1 MRKCYPIVALVW
13 NLLVVYVLF
22 TLCRL
27 VFLLTNWGLYADT
40 LSWGHAL
47 DLFAAGL
54 IFDTSAILYTNALVI
69 LGFLFPLHWKE
80 CPGYY
85 RVLRWIYVICNSVAI
100 YANLIDCVYF
110 PFTGKRTTTTVF
122 AEFSHE
128 GMGNMAKIF
137 AEQFVANWYLVVLAG
152 VMTWGLWKMFKTTD
166 YTDETDLDDEK
177 QKRGLTTNYT
187 NYTNYKRTTDDT
199 DETDLEGRGRLWRY
213 YVMQVVALA
222 VAVPLCIGGMRGGFT
237 HAVRPITISNAN
249 QYVNRPA
256 ETGIVLNT
264 PFSIYRTLSKKPMV
278 VPDYMS
284 DEEALALY
292 TPIHRPF
299 ADDSVAFQPKNVVVL
314 ILESFGKQH
323 FGFYNRPQK
332 GFTPF
337 LDSLITH
344 EAMTWRYSY
353 ANGRKSIEGMP
364 SVLSALPNYVEPLFL
379 TPASLNRMSGLAR
392 ELGEHKGYTTA
403 FFHGAQNG
411 SMGFQAFTRAT
422 GFAKYYGRTE
432 YNEDPRFHGDD
443 DYDGTWAI
451 WDEEFLQYYALTMN
465 DMKQPFM
472 TAVFT
477 ASSHTPCIVPDRY
490 QGVFP
495 KGKNP
500 VQECIAYSD
509 HALRLFFETARKQP
523 WFQNTLFVIT
533 ADHTS
538 GPVDPYYT
546 TSLGNFCVPI
556 ILYAPGDSSLRG
568 YDQERVVEQVDIM
581 PTVLS
586 YLHYDL
592 PYLAFGKDMLGT
604 SPDTSYA
611 LHWETSS
618 NSYEFVKGNYAL
630 EFDGQNVTA
639 AYRYRTDSLLTHN
652 VKKSMPQD
660 TLRMMTRQMQ
670 SIIQQYMQRMTND
683 QLVIE

>member
-1 MRKCYPIVALVW
+1 MKFSFNRYPILALLS

-27 VFLLTNWGLYADT
+27 VFLLTNWNLYADT
-40 LSWGHAL
+40 LTWSHAFS
-47 DLFAAGL
+47 LFSAGML
-54 IFDTSAILYTNALVI
+54 FDTSAILYTNALVI
-69 LGFLFPLHWKE
+69 LAFLLPLHWKE
-80 CPGYY
+80 HSAYY
-85 RVLRWIYVICNSVAI
+85 KVIRWIYVISNSVAV

-128 GMGNMAKIF
+128 GAGNMTKIF
-137 AEQFVANWYLVVLAG
+137 AEQFLVNWYLVILAG
-152 VMTWGLWKMFKTTD
+152 VFTWLLWKLFRPRPSDIRQGQTIRSMS
-166 YTDETDLDDEK
+166 
-177 QKRGLTTNYT
+177 G
-187 NYTNYKRTTDDT
+187 
-199 DETDLEGRGRLWRY
+199 Y
-213 YVMQVVALA
+213 YIVQVISLA
-222 VAVPLCIGGMRGGFT
+222 IAVPLCIGGMRGGFT

-278 VPDYMS
+278 IPDYMS
-284 DEEALALY
+284 DQEAEVLF
-292 TPIHRPF
+292 TPIHMPT
-299 ADDSVAFQPKNVVVL
+299 DSLAFQPKNVVVL

-323 FGFYNRPQK
+323 FGFYNQTLHGGTYK

-344 EAMTWRYSY
+344 GAMTWQYSY

-364 SVLSALPNYVEPLFL
+364 SVLSALPNFVEPLFL

-392 ELGEHKGYTTA
+392 ELGEQKGYTTA

-411 SMGFQAFTRAT
+411 SMGFQAFARAT
-422 GFAKYYGRTE
+422 GFAQYYGRTE
-432 YNEDPRFHGDD
+432 YNADNRFHGDD

-451 WDEEFLQYYALTMN
+451 WDEEFLQYYALTMS

-477 ASSHTPCIVPDRY
+477 ASSHTPCIVPERY
-490 QGVFP
+490 KDVFP
-495 KGKNP
+495 KGENP
-500 VQECIAYSD
+500 VQECVSYSD
-509 HALRLFFETARKQP
+509 NALRLFFETAKKQP
-523 WFQNTLFVIT
+523 WFKNTLFVIT

-546 TSLGNFCVPI
+546 TTLGNYAVPI
-556 ILYAPGDSSLRG
+556 ILYAPGDSTLHG
-568 YDQERVVEQVDIM
+568 YDQQRIVEQVDIM

-586 YLHYDL
+586 YLHYDR
-592 PYLAFGKDMLGT
+592 PYLAFGKDML
-604 SPDTSYA
+604 SPSSEESYA
-611 LHWETSS
+611 LHWVSSS
-618 NSYEFVKGNYAL
+618 NGYEFVKGNYAI
-630 EFDGQNVTA
+630 EFDGRDVTA
-639 AYRYRTDSLLTHN
+639 VYQYRTDSLLTRN
-652 VKKSMPQD
+652 IMKTMSQD
-660 TLRMMTRQMQ
+660 TLRQMTRQMQ

-683 QLVIE
+683 KLIIE

>member
-1 MRKCYPIVALVW
+1 MNNNLYRRHFSRFLRNFAHSKQRMMKFSFNRYPILALLS
-13 NLLVVYVLF
+13 NLFVVYVLF

-27 VFLLTNWGLYADT
+27 VFLLTNWNLYADT
-40 LSWGHAL
+40 LTWSHAFS
-47 DLFAAGL
+47 LFSAGL
-54 IFDTSAILYTNALVI
+54 LFDTSAILYTNALVI
-69 LGFLFPLHWKE
+69 LAFLLPLHWKE
-80 CPGYY
+80 HSAYY
-85 RVLRWIYVICNSVAI
+85 KVIRWIYVICNSVAV

-128 GMGNMAKIF
+128 GAGNMTKIF
-137 AEQFVANWYLVVLAG
+137 AEQFLVNWYLVILAG
-152 VMTWGLWKMFKTTD
+152 VFTWLLWKLFRPRFSDIRKGQPIWS
-166 YTDETDLDDEK
+166 LS
-177 QKRGLTTNYT
+177 G
-187 NYTNYKRTTDDT
+187 
-199 DETDLEGRGRLWRY
+199 Y
-213 YVMQVVALA
+213 YLIQIISLVI
-222 VAVPLCIGGMRGGFT
+222 AVPLCIGGMRGGFT

-278 VPDYMS
+278 IPDYMS
-284 DEEALALY
+284 DQEAETLF
-292 TPIHRPF
+292 TPIHMPT
-299 ADDSVAFQPKNVVVL
+299 DSMAFQPKNVVVL

-323 FGFYNRPQK
+323 FGFYNQTLHGGTYK

-344 EAMTWRYSY
+344 EAMTWQYSY

-364 SVLSALPNYVEPLFL
+364 SVLSALPNFVEPLFL

-392 ELGEHKGYTTA
+392 ELGEQKGYTTA

-411 SMGFQAFTRAT
+411 SMGFQAFARAT
-422 GFAKYYGRTE
+422 GFAQYYGRTE
-432 YNEDPRFHGDD
+432 YNADNRFHGDD

-451 WDEEFLQYYALTMN
+451 WDEEFLQYYALTMS

-477 ASSHTPCIVPDRY
+477 ASSHTPCIVPERY
-490 QGVFP
+490 KNVFP
-495 KGKNP
+495 KGENP
-500 VQECIAYSD
+500 VQECVAYSD
-509 HALRLFFETARKQP
+509 NALRLFFETAKKQP
-523 WFQNTLFVIT
+523 WFKNTLFVIT

-546 TSLGNFCVPI
+546 TTLGNYSVPI
-556 ILYAPGDSSLRG
+556 ILYAPGDSTLRG
-568 YDQERVVEQVDIM
+568 YDQQRIIEQVDIM

-586 YLHYDL
+586 YLHYDR
-592 PYLAFGKDMLGT
+592 PYIAFGKDMLNP
-604 SPDTSYA
+604 SSEASYA
-611 LHWETSS
+611 LHWVASS
-618 NSYEFVKGNYAL
+618 NGYEFVKGNYAI
-630 EFDGQNVTA
+630 EFDGQDVTA
-639 AYRYRTDSLLTHN
+639 AYRYRTDSLLTRN
-652 VKKSMPQD
+652 VMKTMPQD
-660 TLRMMTRQMQ
+660 TLRQMTRQMQ

-683 QLVIE
+683 KLVIE